1 MDTLLAA
8 ANFAIIILPPLAI
21 GLAIRAVA
29 GSDDVPDSLPGFL
42 KPIVASAP
50 WDETRRPVVREEEP
64 VRWNLAPLGPA
75 TVG

>member
-8 ANFAIIILPPLAI
+8 ANFALLILPPIAV
-21 GLAIRAVA
+21 GLAIRAIA

-42 KPIVASAP
+42 SPIVASAP
-50 WDETRRPVVREEEP
+50 WDDRGPGVREEEP
-64 VRWNLAPLGPA
+64 VRWNVAPLSPA